1 MATQPEPEV
10 EKLIEQLWSEHEE
23 LRLRRLELLQLL
35 EDEVTAR
42 LEWEDR
48 AASLQRE
55 LDAIRSSRVMRL
67 TAALRRLRTKLMRR
81 G

>member
-1 MATQPEPEV
+1 MQPEPGV

-35 EDEVTAR
+35 EDEVTVR
-42 LEWEDR
+42 LDWEDR

-55 LDAIRSSRVMRL
+55 LDAIRSSRVMKL
-67 TAALRRLRTKLMRR
+67 AAALRRLRTKVTHR